1 MLENLQLLA
10 NISTTIAVVIAVF
23 QLYKQNKQRRI
34 DYLLRLHE
42 FLISNREMEELFYQI
57 DHETFKFNKKI
68 PGSKKEIILDRLLGF
83 FETIC
88 RLEKEGLFTKSDF
101 SFFEYELLRIVK
113 NTEIRK
119 YFDYLEKETS
129 GDKITVPL
137 FNELKNLQKKYI

>member
-42 FLISNREMEELFYQI
+42 FLISNREMEELFYKI
-57 DHETFKFNKKI
+57 DHETFKFNKNL
-68 PGSKKEIILDRLLGF
+68 PGSKQEIILDRLLGF

-88 RLEKEGLFTKSDF
+88 RLETEGLFTKSDF

-113 NTEIRK
+113 NIEIKK

-129 GDKITVPL
+129 EDKISVPL
-137 FNELKNLQKKYI
+137 FNELKNRQRKYI